1 MSVSN
6 LQALEKIEQH
16 CNDIE
21 GAISYFGDDFS
32 IFIDNKYYQN
42 TVLMSLL
49 QIGELTTHLS
59 DDFKE
64 AFSSEVDFRGCKKFR
79 NIVAHNYGA
88 VKFDSVWKSVKEEI
102 PQIKAFCTR
111 KRMENES
118 LHAETN
124 ARTEPLFDDETDD
137 DLLDLTDLTEQSNGR
152 K

>member
-1 MSVSN
+1 
-6 LQALEKIEQH
+6 
-16 CNDIE
+16 
-21 GAISYFGDDFS
+21 
-32 IFIDNKYYQN
+32 
-42 TVLMSLL
+42 MSLL

-79 NIVAHNYGA
+79 NIVAYNYGA

-137 DLLDLTDLTEQSNGR
+137 DLLDLTDLTEQSNSR